1 MAFSLPKEMVYLY
14 YQNCGLSLG
23 AVSQKTDYY
32 NQCSSQDFFIERG
45 KKTGGYIVMVHCF
58 NQSVC
63 FLSKIQGIKKR
74 RGKNYGKEKGIKRK
88 GQTMEEKIGR
98 KERKKKEEKRIE
110 KRKKKGEVNKTIG
123 KKGRRKG
130 GRR

>member
-45 KKTGGYIVMVHCF
+45 EKTGGYIVMVHCF

-88 GQTMEEKIGR
+88 RQTMEEKIGR
-98 KERKKKEEKRIE
+98 KERKKRKKKELKK
-110 KRKKKGEVNKTIG
+110 KRKKVKSTKQ
-123 KKGRRKG
+123 
-130 GRR
+130 